1 MSPKFKDE
9 FHSLLPHTQDL
20 PVVPCLTLQTILDA
34 LDMHHFNFFVLDV
47 EGAELAILS
56 SLDWSRTSFDV
67 LCVETLETLGSAEIS
82 SNITQLLSEQGY
94 LRWEHPRRD
103 RNSWYIRRGFQPS
116 SRPASSASTHTH
128 TE

>member
-1 MSPKFKDE
+1 MSAKFKDE
-9 FHSLLPHTQDL
+9 FHSFLPHTQDL
-20 PVVPCLTLQTILDA
+20 PVVPCLALQTILDA

-67 LCVETLETLGSAEIS
+67 LCVETLGSAES
-82 SNITQLLSEQGY
+82 NSNITQLLSEQGY
-94 LRWEHPRRD
+94 LRWEHPTGD
-103 RNSWYIRRGFQPS
+103 RNSWYIRRGFQLS
-116 SRPASSASTHTH
+116 SRPASSASTHTN

>member
-1 MSPKFKDE
+1 MSTKFKDE
-9 FHSLLPHTQDL
+9 FHSFLHHTKDL
-20 PVVPCLTLQTILDA
+20 PVVPCLALQTILDA

-67 LCVETLETLGSAEIS
+67 LCVETPGSAEIS

-94 LRWEHPRRD
+94 LRWEHSRCA

-116 SRPASSASTHTH
+116 SRPASSASTHT
-128 TE
+128 E

>member
-1 MSPKFKDE
+1 MSSKFKDE
-9 FHSLLPHTQDL
+9 FHSFLPHTQDL
-20 PVVPCLTLQTILDA
+20 PVVSCLALQTILDA
-34 LDMHHFNFFVLDV
+34 LDMHHFSFFVLDV

-67 LCVETLETLGSAEIS
+67 LCVETLDKLGSAEIN

-94 LRWEHPRRD
+94 LLWEQPRQD
-103 RNSWYIRRGFQPS
+103 RNSWYVRQGFQPS
-116 SRPASSASTHTH
+116 ICPASSATH